1 MRLKVLVEYLTYQ
14 IPESGGKASFIVID
28 YVIDGHTAFPVHESC
43 EQESLTYGGMPY
55 VLFEELEKL
64 LSAAYTAGAKGRG
77 LAFECRADGKNAA
90 VIYYEG
96 ENVIFRGNAAKGGE
110 KRESE

>member
-1 MRLKVLVEYLTYQ
+1 MQNIIADINFGKN
-14 IPESGGKASFIVID
+14 GKAEF
-28 YVIDGHTAFPVHESC
+28 TR
-43 EQESLTYGGMPY
+43 
-55 VLFEELEKL
+55 EELEKL

-77 LAFECRADGKNAA
+77 LAFECRADGKSAA

>member
-1 MRLKVLVEYLTYQ
+1 MQNIIADINFGKN
-14 IPESGGKASFIVID
+14 GKAEF
-28 YVIDGHTAFPVHESC
+28 TR
-43 EQESLTYGGMPY
+43 
-55 VLFEELEKL
+55 EELEKL
-64 LSAAYTAGAKGRG
+64 LSAAYTAGAKGCG

-110 KRESE
+110 KSESE

>member
-1 MRLKVLVEYLTYQ
+1 MQNIIADVNFGKN
-14 IPESGGKASFIVID
+14 GKAEF
-28 YVIDGHTAFPVHESC
+28 TR
-43 EQESLTYGGMPY
+43 
-55 VLFEELEKL
+55 EELEKL
-64 LSAAYTAGAKGRG
+64 LSAAYTAGAKGCG

>member
-1 MRLKVLVEYLTYQ
+1 MQNIIADINFGKN
-14 IPESGGKASFIVID
+14 GKAEF
-28 YVIDGHTAFPVHESC
+28 TR
-43 EQESLTYGGMPY
+43 
-55 VLFEELEKL
+55 EELEKL

-77 LAFECRADGKNAA
+77 LAFECRADGKNVA

>member
-1 MRLKVLVEYLTYQ
+1 MQNIIADINFGKN
-14 IPESGGKASFIVID
+14 GKAEF
-28 YVIDGHTAFPVHESC
+28 TR
-43 EQESLTYGGMPY
+43 
-55 VLFEELEKL
+55 EELEKL
-64 LSAAYTAGAKGRG
+64 LSAAYTAGSKGRG

-110 KRESE
+110 ERESE

>member
-1 MRLKVLVEYLTYQ
+1 MQNIIADISFGKN
-14 IPESGGKASFIVID
+14 GKAEF
-28 YVIDGHTAFPVHESC
+28 TR
-43 EQESLTYGGMPY
+43 
-55 VLFEELEKL
+55 EELEKL

-96 ENVIFRGNAAKGGE
+96 ENVIFRGNTAKGGE
-110 KRESE
+110 KSESE